1 MLVLSLR
8 NHIMIFGGM
17 NGKLSSK
24 NSFQERISCA
34 KGENDE
40 MGIANSGDRSQLN
53 NLRDAFKGTLMQ
65 I

>member
-1 MLVLSLR
+1 
-8 NHIMIFGGM
+8 MIFGGM